1 MPPRLFSNRTACT
14 GFVLVFISSMLLDW
28 TIYFVPY
35 YFQALQGASAL
46 ISGVNTLPFDAF
58 FIPAAGTAGGL
69 LFKFGQYKPLHWWGF
84 AVYATAAGLF
94 STMDSSTQKVSW
106 VFWQIF
112 AAFGLGPFMTSKLP
126 AVQSSLSESDVA
138 TSVGTHAFLRSFG
151 FIWGFYRSSDYP
163 EQPLIKDA
171 NVQSTLVDGG
181 AYSQVGSTYYTSLTG
196 TVREEALLVY
206 THALHVVWYA
216 AAAFSLVGFLAVF
229 VEKHI
234 ELCTTLETEFGLEE
248 EIPTEKDGAIVEKEA
263 SRK

>member
-1 MPPRLFSNRTACT
+1 MLQPQWARMLSCGPLALFG
-14 GFVLVFISSMLLDW
+14 GFTVPAIILNSLV
-28 TIYFVPY
+28 
-35 YFQALQGASAL
+35 SAD
-46 ISGVNTLPFDAF
+46 IEV
-58 FIPAAGTAGGL
+58 
-69 LFKFGQYKPLHWWGF
+69 
-84 AVYATAAGLF
+84 
-94 STMDSSTQKVSW
+94 
-106 VFWQIF
+106 
-112 AAFGLGPFMTSKLP
+112 
-126 AVQSSLSESDVA
+126 
-138 TSVGTHAFLRSFG
+138 
-151 FIWGFYRSSDYP
+151 
-163 EQPLIKDA
+163 IKDA